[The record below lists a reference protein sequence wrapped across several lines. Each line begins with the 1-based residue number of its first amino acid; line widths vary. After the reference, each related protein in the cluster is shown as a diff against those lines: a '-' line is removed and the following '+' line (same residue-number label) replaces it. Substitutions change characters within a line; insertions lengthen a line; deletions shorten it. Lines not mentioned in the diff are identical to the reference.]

1 MRLPRDVS
9 GKQLIKALSKLGFT
23 AERQSGSH
31 VRLRHQGT
39 GDSVTV
45 PMHDPIRVGTLSR
58 IVADVTA
65 MAGVERETLI
75 ASIIDSA

>member
-1 MRLPRDVS
+1 MPRDVS

-45 PMHDPIRVGTLSR
+45 PMHDPIRVGT
-58 IVADVTA
+58 
-65 MAGVERETLI
+65 
-75 ASIIDSA
+75 